1 MFLGNIERIGG
12 VSRFNQL
19 DAAFGLNNDLLAQSR
34 PVLNNLPEYVLR
46 FPAGINIGMIKKIDA
61 DRQGSFNCFMSL
73 FDILSCNRFMV
84 PASAQPHTS

>member
-19 DAAFGLNNDLLAQSR
+19 DAAFGLNNDLLTQSR
-34 PVLNNLPEYVLR
+34 PVLKNLPEYLLR
-46 FPAGINIGMIKKIDA
+46 FPSGINIGMIKKIDA
-61 DRQGSFNCFMSL
+61 DRQSSFNCFMSL